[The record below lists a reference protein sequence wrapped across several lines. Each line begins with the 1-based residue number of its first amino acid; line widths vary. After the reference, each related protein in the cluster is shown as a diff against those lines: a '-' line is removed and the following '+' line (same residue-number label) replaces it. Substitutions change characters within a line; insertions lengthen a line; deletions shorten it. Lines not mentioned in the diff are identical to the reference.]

1 MAPTVCATSLS
12 NSQPSAQPHGL
23 HHKALQVLN
32 TLLLLAVVAE
42 QAVTELH
49 MALAVAVPV
58 AIALM
63 RQAKV
68 VVALRAPKQH

>member
-1 MAPTVCATSLS
+1 MACATSSS

-23 HHKALQVLN
+23 RHKASQVLN
-32 TLLLLAVVAE
+32 TLLLLVVVVE
-42 QAVTELH
+42 QAVTELL
-49 MALAVAVPV
+49 MVLAAAVPV

>member
-1 MAPTVCATSLS
+1 
-12 NSQPSAQPHGL
+12 
-23 HHKALQVLN
+23 VLN
-32 TLLLLAVVAE
+32 TLLLLVVVVE
-42 QAVTELH
+42 QAVTELL
-49 MALAVAVPV
+49 MVLAAAVPV

>member
-1 MAPTVCATSLS
+1 MAPTAYAISSS

-23 HHKALQVLN
+23 PLKASQALN
-32 TLLLLAVVAE
+32 TLLLLAVVAV
-42 QAVTELH
+42 QAVTELL
-49 MALAVAVPV
+49 MVQAVAVPV
-58 AIALM
+58 AIALT